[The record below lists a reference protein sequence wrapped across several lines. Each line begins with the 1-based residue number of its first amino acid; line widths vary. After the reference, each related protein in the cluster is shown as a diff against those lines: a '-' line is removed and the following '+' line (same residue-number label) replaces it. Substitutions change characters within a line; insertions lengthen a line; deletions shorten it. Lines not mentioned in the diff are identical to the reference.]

1 MELENEKDIN
11 QRVWESILYL
21 VQDTAFLCQYLPFV
35 FITIKGLKPIYIL
48 IWIGI
53 WVGTFY
59 LLEFIAM
66 DRERQ
71 RKRFEKIEK
80 RLEELELKN
89 RFEDIEKEI
98 EEE

>member
-1 MELENEKDIN
+1 
-11 QRVWESILYL
+11 
-21 VQDTAFLCQYLPFV
+21 
-35 FITIKGLKPIYIL
+35 
-48 IWIGI
+48 
-53 WVGTFY
+53 VGTFY